1 MSKIETDL
9 SPEIQL
15 EMLKTML
22 KIRYFEMTAGSLY
35 KRGLLKGGVHACI
48 GQEAIPVGISAHL
61 RTDDY
66 ITSTHRGHGHHIAK
80 GADVKR
86 LMAELMGKETGY
98 CKGRGGSMHVA
109 AFEVGSL
116 GAFPIVAAG
125 VPCAVG
131 AAFSMMHQGKDQV
144 AVAYFGDGAL
154 GQGTI
159 YEAFN
164 LASVLKLP
172 VVFVCENNCFAVS
185 TRTEATVALKDIPS
199 FAASFGFTGVR
210 ENGQDVLNV
219 YKTARAAITRAREN
233 QGPTLLY
240 FDTYRF
246 EGHYFGEPEI
256 YRTREEVQKSRDEL
270 DPIDIFSA
278 YLLDAGM
285 MNKQSR
291 DEIEISARA
300 EIEEAIEFA
309 KQSPDPN
316 PEEFAKYV
324 YA

>member
-1 MSKIETDL
+1 MTESQKEP
-9 SPEIQL
+9 SPAMQL
-15 EMLKTML
+15 GMLKTML
-22 KIRYFEMTAGSLY
+22 KIREFEMAAGLLY

-61 RTDDY
+61 RPDDY

-109 AFEVGSL
+109 AFDVGSL

-131 AAFSMMHQGKDQV
+131 AAFSMVQQDQDRI

-159 YEAFN
+159 YESFN
-164 LASVLKLP
+164 LASIWKLP

-185 TRTEATVALKDIPS
+185 TRTEATVALKDISS
-199 FAASFGFTGVR
+199 FATSFGFTGVR
-210 ENGQDVLNV
+210 VNGQKILDVYL
-219 YKTARAAITRAREN
+219 AAEEAITRAREKK
-233 QGPTLLY
+233 GPTFLY

-256 YRTREEVQKSRDEL
+256 YRTSEEVQKAKDEL
-270 DPIDIFSA
+270 DPIALFSA
-278 YLLDAGM
+278 RLLEKGLID
-285 MNKQSR
+285 KQSWQEM
-291 DEIEISARA
+291 EIAART
-300 EIEEAIEFA
+300 EIEEALEYA
-309 KQSPDPN
+309 KQSPDPD
-316 PEEFAKYV
+316 PEEYARYV

>member
-1 MSKIETDL
+1 MTKSRLEP
-9 SPEIQL
+9 SPETQL
-15 EMLKTML
+15 GMLKTML
-22 KIRYFEMTAGSLY
+22 RIRYFEMAAGSLY

-48 GQEAIPVGISAHL
+48 GQEAIPVGVSAHL
-61 RTDDY
+61 RPDDY

-80 GADVKR
+80 GADVKC

-131 AAFSMMHQGKDQV
+131 AAFSIMHQGKDQV

-164 LASVLKLP
+164 LASIWKLP
-172 VVFVCENNCFAVS
+172 VIFVCENNCFAVS
-185 TRTEATVALKDIPS
+185 TRTEATIALKDIPS
-199 FAASFGFTGVR
+199 FAASFGFSGVR
-210 ENGQDVLNV
+210 INGQNIIDVYQEAGEAV
-219 YKTARAAITRAREN
+219 SRARAKK
-233 QGPTLLY
+233 GPALLY

-270 DPIDIFSA
+270 DPINLFSVH
-278 YLLDAGM
+278 LLEK
-285 MNKQSR
+285 NLINQQSKQ
-291 DEIEISARA
+291 EVEEAARS
-300 EIEEAIEFA
+300 EIEEALEFA
-309 KQSPDPN
+309 KQSPEPD
-316 PEEFAKYV
+316 PEEFARYV

>member
-1 MSKIETDL
+1 MSKIDTEL

-15 EMLKTML
+15 GMLKTML
-22 KIRYFEMTAGSLY
+22 KIRHFELAAGSLY

-61 RTDDY
+61 RADDY

-131 AAFSMMHQGKDQV
+131 AAFSILHQGKDQV

-159 YEAFN
+159 YEALN
-164 LASVLKLP
+164 LASVWKLP
-172 VVFVCENNCFAVS
+172 VIFVCENNSFAVS
-185 TRTEATVALKDIPS
+185 TRTEDTVALKDIPS
-199 FAASFGFTGVR
+199 FAASFGFKGVR
-210 ENGQDVLNV
+210 ENGQDVLKV
-219 YKTARAAITRAREN
+219 YETAREAITRAREN
-233 QGPTLLY
+233 QGPTFLY
-240 FDTYRF
+240 YDTYRF

-270 DPIDIFSA
+270 DPIDIFSV
-278 YLLDAGM
+278 YLLENGLVD
-285 MNKQSR
+285 KQSR
-291 DEIEISARA
+291 DEIEISAKA
-300 EIEEAIEFA
+300 EIEEALEFA
-309 KQSPDPN
+309 KKSPDPN
-316 PEEFAKYV
+316 LEEFARYV